1 MFHIFFSADENYI
14 KFVAPLIFSIIKS
27 TKSNQKF
34 INFAHSQ
41 NNDCTEGYVFHILS
55 AKAINSDSIQRLEL
69 LCTKLSNIYPCNVVN
84 HAVNDKLFAENNVPI
99 WKGNYQAYLRFFI
112 DNFLDPEVSSCL
124 YLDVDMIVLDDIRRL
139 WTVDITNATLMV
151 AHLPDVFNQNFF
163 NSGFIFFNIKKWREN
178 NYQSK
183 CIDYT
188 IKHRSLDQD
197 TLNAVIKKDN
207 LLILPKEWNYCLQTF
222 QSDDEA
228 ILSKSTVALIQ
239 SGIKIIHYIRP
250 KPWLP
255 ITNWIVKSKGK
266 CFRYQNVIDIWW
278 HNAIDTPFFSD
289 ELLKLKSDLN
299 TINSKFITAH
309 FNYLTLLSIKVNEF
323 LYKYMH

>member
-69 LCTKLSNIYPCNVVN
+69 LCAKLSNIYPCNVVN

-112 DNFLDPEVSSCL
+112 DNFLDPEVSRCL

-197 TLNAVIKKDN
+197 TLNAVIKKTQFTHFTKGME
-207 LLILPKEWNYCLQTF
+207 LLLAN
-222 QSDDEA
+222 
-228 ILSKSTVALIQ
+228 LSKRRRSH
-239 SGIKIIHYIRP
+239 S
-250 KPWLP
+250 
-255 ITNWIVKSKGK
+255 
-266 CFRYQNVIDIWW
+266 
-278 HNAIDTPFFSD
+278 
-289 ELLKLKSDLN
+289 LKVNSRIN
-299 TINSKFITAH
+299 TIWDKNYSLHPSKTMAPYNQLDRKIERKM
-309 FNYLTLLSIKVNEF
+309 L
-323 LYKYMH
+323 